1 MQKLKR
7 GLVSLLVLVMVLS
20 LLPVTALAN
29 ADTAPSAEPEAVTET
44 AAVPAE
50 DSQEAEEDAAQSEI
64 AKSDLPSVQSM
75 LPLEEVK
82 KTLG

>member
-50 DSQEAEEDAAQSEI
+50 DSQEAEEDAA
-64 AKSDLPSVQSM
+64 
-75 LPLEEVK
+75 
-82 KTLG
+82 

>member
-82 KTLG
+82 KP